1 MEDKFL
7 TKNSYVS
14 FDATSL
20 RDLIVDR
27 LNRGKVFTDQN
38 YQGSNLSS
46 LIDVVGFTFSTLM
59 YYLNKTSSE
68 SMFSESQIYE
78 NMNRIVKILNYN
90 PVGRLGQTVP
100 YVLLLT
106 NIIPAG
112 NYTIPRYSYISVGGT
127 YYSINQDTTFTK
139 LTNNDETIDVIAN
152 TYLAYQGVY
161 DEYPIYTAIG
171 VENEI
176 VFLALDS
183 DIYIDHLNIDV
194 YVKKFETD
202 NWVKWTR
209 CNELFLFSSA
219 DAMYEVRFNSNKNY
233 EIKFGDDINGQKLNE
248 GDQVS
253 IFYLKVS
260 ENASPIGP
268 NSLVNSSLV
277 SYNSINYVN
286 ILSDTSTIYENFLTP
301 YQLNNVKLNND
312 YPSSTFTYEENVD
325 SIRKNAPKTFRSQY
339 RLVTETDYDAFLRL
353 NYSLFLSDVKVVNNE
368 NFLANYIK
376 YLYDIGLD
384 EPQKENRILVNQ
396 VKFATSCNFNNIY
409 VYMIPKNPIQ
419 QYITPPQKEIIVNG
433 LIDTKTITSNI
444 VPMDPVYI
452 YIDFYVGI
460 VNEYPSINNLNFSK
474 LIITKSANSRRAD
487 SAIKADIEKIFIKY
501 FDRNV
506 NKLGQLINIYQISTD
521 ILNIESIDRIQTYR
535 SDANLYAE
543 GLSFLFWNNIYP
555 ERDANVYSQ
564 NVQLDNFKYPI
575 FNSLNNL
582 FSRIEIVEKASAI
595 KTADF

>member
-139 LTNNDETIDVIAN
+139 LTNNEETIDIIAN

-161 DEYPIYTAIG
+161 DEYPVYTAIG

-183 DIYIDHLNIDV
+183 GIYIDHLNIDV
-194 YVKKFETD
+194 YVKKFGTD

-219 DAMYEVRFNSNKNY
+219 DTMYEVRFNSNKNY

-268 NSLVNSSLV
+268 DSLLNSSLV

-409 VYMIPKNPIQ
+409 VYMVPKNPIQ

-433 LIDTKTITSNI
+433 LLDTKTITSNI

-452 YIDFYVGI
+452 DIDFYVG
-460 VNEYPSINNLNFSK
+460 VNGEYPSINNLNFSK

-487 SAIKADIEKIFIKY
+487 SAIKADIQKIFIKY
-501 FDRNV
+501 FDRSV
-506 NKLGQLINIYQISTD
+506 NKIGQLINIYQISTD

-535 SDANLYAE
+535 SDVNLYAE
-543 GLSFLFWNNIYP
+543 GLSFLFWNDIYP

-564 NVQLDNFKYPI
+564 NVQLENFKYPI
-575 FNSLNNL
+575 FNNLNNL
-582 FSRIEIVEKASAI
+582 FSKIEIVEKAGAI